1 MKIKSYGL
9 VTGAYWS
16 LTLTD
21 GALRMVVLLHFH
33 ELGFGPLELSFLFL
47 SYEFMGILT
56 NLFGGIAGSK
66 FGLEQTL
73 KTGLLIQIFALI
85 AISFVQPSWGKL
97 LSVAFVMSCQAFS
110 GIAKDLTKM
119 SSKSAVKFVVP
130 EDGSSG
136 RQSRLFRWVA
146 VLTGSK
152 NALKGVGFFV
162 GSALLSSCGYRASLL
177 LLASIVAAALLTVL
191 VWLDESIGKSSKSIP
206 NRIWASTYPA
216 VNRLSIARFFLFG
229 SRDIWFV
236 VALPIF
242 LDETLGWSFEGIGA
256 FLAVWVIGYGIIQ
269 SGAPSVIRL
278 KGASGVIQISTR
290 LWSFTLMLFTILL
303 TLLVANDIAKS
314 ATVIVGLLLFGVLFA
329 LNSSLHSYLI
339 LAFTEDDND
348 VAVNVGL
355 YYSANA
361 FGRLFGTLLSGLTY
375 LWGGL
380 SAALFTCC
388 VFLAA
393 NWLISFS
400 FPKKIAS
407 G

>member
-191 VWLDESIGKSSKSIP
+191 VWLDE
-206 NRIWASTYPA
+206 
-216 VNRLSIARFFLFG
+216 
-229 SRDIWFV
+229 
-236 VALPIF
+236 
-242 LDETLGWSFEGIGA
+242 
-256 FLAVWVIGYGIIQ
+256 
-269 SGAPSVIRL
+269 
-278 KGASGVIQISTR
+278 
-290 LWSFTLMLFTILL
+290 
-303 TLLVANDIAKS
+303 
-314 ATVIVGLLLFGVLFA
+314 
-329 LNSSLHSYLI
+329 
-339 LAFTEDDND
+339 
-348 VAVNVGL
+348 
-355 YYSANA
+355 
-361 FGRLFGTLLSGLTY
+361 
-375 LWGGL
+375 
-380 SAALFTCC
+380 
-388 VFLAA
+388 
-393 NWLISFS
+393 
-400 FPKKIAS
+400 
-407 G
+407 